1 MTERIIGGGR
11 DARWLAVSRREEGKE
26 KEEEDKEEGVMM
38 VTGEGT
44 QMQGAELILSV
55 ARHDIT
61 TP

>member
-1 MTERIIGGGR
+1 MPVGWRSRDGR
-11 DARWLAVSRREEGKE
+11 KGEE

-44 QMQGAELILSV
+44 QMQGAELILSFV
-55 ARHDIT
+55 ARHVIT